1 MARDGLPTRNTYF
14 RIDFVVR
21 EVCSDGSVPDD
32 ELRFVQL
39 GDEMHRA
46 DLFDYFN
53 RVRDAVQML
62 FPRLG
67 PVVVLLD
74 SAGGNKIQVIKAI
87 REITGLGLK
96 QAKDMVEA
104 PLGTALLSFDDPHQA
119 EKAAKKLEAAG
130 AKPAMRGQRGSD
142 DEDRPTGV
150 PLCHV
155 KREDRGDLH

>member
-1 MARDGLPTRNTYF
+1 MARDGLPTRNTHF
-14 RIDFVVR
+14 RVDFVVR
-21 EVCSDGSVPDD
+21 EVCTDGSVPED

-62 FPRLG
+62 FPRLV
-67 PVVVLLD
+67 PVVLLLD
-74 SAGGNKIQVIKAI
+74 SAGGNKIQVIKVV
-87 REITGLGLK
+87 REITGVGLK

-104 PLGTALLSFDDPHQA
+104 PVGTALMSFDDTRHA
-119 EKAAKKLEAAG
+119 ERAAKKLEDAG
-130 AKPAMRGQRGSD
+130 AKPALRGLRAS
-142 DEDRPTGV
+142 DEDDRPLGV

-155 KREDRGDLH
+155 KPEDRGELH